1 MAPTL
6 FPRIEASES
15 VRHTLRRPNQML
27 VKFAPGTN
35 DGKKAQAV
43 GRAGVTLGSVVSA
56 AQDGDW
62 VMAHVPPGL
71 LRGAGPSSSGGQDQG
86 LPNNSRSVLAGL
98 AALIAEDSSV
108 QFVEPNFVYTTQQ
121 VPSTPNDA
129 YFTHI
134 NMWGM
139 KDGSGGS
146 NATGAWKTQTSCSKI
161 AVGIIDEV
169 RHDAT
174 LLCSLWSHLALP
186 ASHHLYMQRT
196 LGPLPTGYHGDPH

>member
-15 VRHTLRRPNQML
+15 VRHTLLRPNQML

-35 DGKKAQAV
+35 DEKKAQAV
-43 GRAGVTLGSVVSA
+43 GRARVTLGSVVSA

-71 LRGAGPSSSGGQDQG
+71 LHGAGPSSSGGQDQG

-98 AALIAEDSSV
+98 AALIAADSSV
-108 QFVEPNFVYTTQQ
+108 QFVEPNFVYTTQLA
-121 VPSTPNDA
+121 PNEPN
-129 YFTHI
+129 YGS
-134 NMWGM
+134 MWGM
-139 KDGSGGS
+139 QAWPGGS
-146 NATGAWKTQTSCSKI
+146 NAIGAWESQTDCSNI

-169 RHDAT
+169 RHTGIA
-174 LLCSLWSHLALP
+174 LCCTAKH
-186 ASHHLYMQRT
+186 
-196 LGPLPTGYHGDPH
+196 